1 MEQDDWS
8 LELSHCI
15 WQRLDLTIEL
25 LKLPIFFLLAPCTV
39 LCDLMMFLCRR
50 PPDDYTI
57 SFHILTMLLVIECQ
71 ARNQHISRFVQQNPT
86 SGFDQGV
93 LICPFKEVQDMGYQ
107 GQDLKTHGNFT
118 KIGTHIDGTRGAP
131 LKTRSGCK
139 KRNLVM
145 QSISTNAAKSA
156 FKPPVIASNSHASYR
171 PVTARLLS
179 IPEMP
184 LKMPTIST
192 TYPTSLL
199 PIPVTPMLPPFA
211 SKYRTVRSLYPQA
224 ITSSYTVRVP
234 AGGALG
240 ETVFTV
246 PDRRYRGK
254 WFEIS
259 WPPNPPLRIESG
271 SGRLYLTHKL
281 QGGQTEIQ
289 VKVHNLEQDGDWYLG
304 HITIVVP
311 REESL
316 EWTMYPFPYL
326 ACVNPEAPKGTIVY
340 QLLAHYY
347 NDESSGGGI
356 SYHLMEGADQRFKVD
371 KDTGVIS
378 TTGLPLTWNKEYA
391 LTVQAT
397 DKHAKKS
404 PYASISILVGLR
416 PPQFTNMT
424 YSVFVPETTAIGE
437 KMAVVE
443 AVSFQSKSVTYTL
456 LMNPNGLFTINQESG
471 ELSLTHAVDY
481 ESEHHLY
488 HLLVKALEA
497 ENGLSSVTEVIIHI
511 TDDNDCSPEFH
522 KSIYSQDNIVENIP
536 VGTSILQ
543 VAAQDCDSGS
553 NAEIS
558 YFTQSSEF
566 SITSQGDILSKQRL
580 DYEQANHMYEFVVI
594 AVDKGIPPHTG
605 TASVRLRMSNI
616 NDEAPVFSRTLYNT
630 FLSEDAGPNTLV
642 ATVHAKDPDG
652 DSVAYFIVEGNEEG
666 NFDLDSQK
674 GILKLRETPLPRL
687 LRTQYILNVSAVDD
701 NSSGGT
707 SSLSSFTHV
716 IIGINDVNNNK
727 PIFRECFQYSEN
739 SWVSENQPPGIFVL
753 QVEARDADNG
763 LNGEVK
769 YGLMHRE
776 DASPAFTIDAY
787 TGVITTT
794 QSFDREKQREYTIS
808 VTATDQAQEPLISV
822 CQITI
827 FVADVN
833 DNDPKFENSHYQYF
847 LREDTPVGT
856 SFLRITALDDDQGV
870 NAAITYSIIHQQ
882 PEYFQMN
889 PSTGWIYV
897 NYPISKIS
905 CITRHIIAKDGGNRS
920 SSVELSVT
928 ITNVL
933 NQPPRWEQARYWV
946 SIPENITRDS
956 KIVTV
961 KATSLLVD
969 PRVTYNIEEG
979 LVPETNNPIC
989 FYLKPNRVDGSASIL
1004 LSELPDYERTKFFTL
1019 RIRAQNVAI
1028 VPSASFTTVYINVT
1042 DVNDNVPSFTFST
1055 YEVTLPE
1062 GAEIGSSIVE
1072 VRATDEDSGLHGK
1085 VQYVILKDSN
1095 EDYQH
1100 FTINPETGVIYTAN
1114 LFDREKQASYLIEV
1128 QSRDSTESARPGTRG
1143 QPNTD
1148 TAYVRIFVSDVNDN
1162 APMFPQ
1168 QRYETSVEEDKDVG
1182 YVVMTVS
1189 AVDEDEGANANLRY
1203 QITSGNDKGIFD
1215 VEPEIGRI
1223 YITQRLNY
1231 EQEAK
1236 FELRLVASDGKWENH
1251 TCVVINVIN
1260 LNDEPP
1266 VFTQSEYQDSIVEEV
1281 TDLPTFVLQVSA
1293 TDPDEEADQSA
1304 LLYTLHGQGA
1314 NSEFVIDQINGKIF
1328 VHKSLDREQR
1338 STWHLLVLATDENG
1352 EGLTGFADV
1361 IIDVKDVNDNP
1372 PMFLCMYD
1380 GCFMG
1385 YIPENSPADT
1395 TIMEMTALDLD
1406 DPKSGTN
1413 AILTYRIVQ
1422 NIKSELN
1429 LNLFAI
1435 HQSTGAIYTVLGS
1448 LDREKEDRYLI
1459 VLEAKDGGGLTGT
1472 GTATILVSD
1481 VNDHAPFF
1489 TQKLYTAFV
1498 PESSGI
1504 NSEVTVLQAWDN
1516 DEGENAIMVFSII
1529 GGDDDRKFFIE
1540 TDKIHKR
1547 GIIRLRK
1554 RMDYEKPHE
1563 RTFNLTIK
1571 VEDMDFFNVVS
1582 CIIHVEDSND
1592 HAPLFYP
1599 QFYDIA
1605 PLPEDVP
1612 VGTTVAQISA
1622 IDLDSGLNGM
1632 FSYHILNSSDPGS
1645 QFCLVGD
1652 GYIVVSKPLDRE
1664 TSPHHRLVVLATD
1677 MGKPVLTGSS
1687 TIFVSLQD
1695 LNDNAPG
1702 FEAQYS
1708 PMIWENTEYPHVVQ
1722 INKTS
1727 TLLYATDNDTTENG
1741 PPFAFYL
1748 LTDPQNSNDFSLKD
1762 FHNGSAMITA
1772 LHSFDRELQKV
1783 FYLTILITDSGSPPM
1798 TSTNT
1803 LTILIGDRNDHPHSS
1818 GNMDCIVYTYKG
1830 ILPTLILGK
1839 VPAPDLDDWE
1849 HKMYYLESKSRIFS
1863 VHDASGLLSIREG
1876 AIPGVYKVRVR
1887 VTDGVW
1893 PDVVS
1898 IIKVV
1903 LIAITEEDTNNAIA
1917 IRLRG
1922 ISAEQFIAQTQGVK
1936 ISKYEQMKTLLTEIL
1951 SCAEDDVQLFS
1962 VLNVPGLSNFTD
1974 IWISISRPP
1983 YHQPG
1988 KLNGIVAL
1996 HRDKLESALGIQV
2009 TQIGEEECR
2018 NAQCSHKA
2026 GCVIRNLYKHVPTMI
2041 RTDNVSFGSVT
2052 VATYFQCSCASRE
2065 NEHLSCSSY
2074 LTNPCLNGGTCV
2086 DTELGYRCE
2095 CSPAFHGP
2103 ECQQTKHS
2111 FSGQGFAWFP
2121 PMFLCF
2127 ESHISLD
2134 FISEEADGLLLYN
2147 GPMASKNHGESED
2160 FIAVELQHGSPFLAI
2175 NHGSGSLLLKFNKK
2189 WNVSDRQWHN
2199 IKIQSNGKKVK
2210 MILDHCSDEAS
2221 VTGAGDLPGPPGDRS
2236 WCEVS
2241 GETPGKK
2248 RFLNVNQPLQLG
2260 GVKVFPSGVHPSLRF
2275 KAFTGC
2281 VRNLLVDSKVYDL
2294 EQPMDSVHSAAGC
2307 STMDDQCSITGSPPC
2322 GGHGFCISEWSSAK
2336 CDCHPGFFGEHCDLA
2351 LQEWSFDR
2359 GSWAHFVIHHRLSPH
2374 TTHIQ
2379 LLVRTRIVSSTVLHL
2394 VSKDKSSFLR
2404 LEVVEGYFAVR
2415 FNFGERNLV
2424 IRLSDTR
2431 IDHGQWTLVSLE
2443 RYDNT
2448 FTLRIERGGG
2458 VREVTSTIGKNKLFN
2473 VDPSHIVLG
2482 NSSPQQAENDF
2493 QGCLRDVRLNGLL
2506 LPIGGEGNEHI
2517 VVVSTEGINN
2527 GCLSEVCRNQP
2538 CQSHLNC
2545 VDLWR
2550 KHECRCP
2557 TDKVEVMN
2565 NVTGQKQCHPSP
2577 CTRWSC
2583 RNRGTCVV
2591 RSQNKY
2597 VCQCKNGYKG
2607 RSCES
2612 TLTRTGKAIGLSS
2625 GSILAISMCL
2635 LIFIALLVSYTV
2647 WSQWGRSKFRKG
2659 GLYHL
2664 PVEHESW
2671 EDMRRTVIRRNEEGG
2686 HHDQR
2691 WKKADRITGAV
2702 NSRGRKNDYDLLKLK
2717 NPTQANTHQLRSTSA
2732 EPRTSM
2738 LYHQPDHLLRVD
2750 RSRVHS
2756 EETSDTESCLS
2767 STQENVAHIVWAA
2780 DNVRTCLPPDTL
2792 HNYCAQ
2798 GSYSI
2803 FGSPSPLY
2811 PSSTNEDLS
2820 FGDLGE
2826 WGPKFARL
2834 SDLYYPSHTPD

>member
-1 MEQDDWS
+1 MPS
-8 LELSHCI
+8 
-15 WQRLDLTIEL
+15 
-25 LKLPIFFLLAPCTV
+25 FV
-39 LCDLMMFLCRR
+39 V
-50 PPDDYTI
+50 PDCKCWA
-57 SFHILTMLLVIECQ
+57 V
-71 ARNQHISRFVQQNPT
+71 NQQMSTFRKPNL
-86 SGFDQGV
+86 DQGI
-93 LICPFKEVQDMGYQ
+93 LICPLKEVEDMGYQ

-118 KIGTHIDGTRGAP
+118 KTRKVP
-131 LKTRSGCK
+131 LKSRRGCR

-145 QSISTNAAKSA
+145 QGIFTNVAKSTV
-156 FKPPVIASNSHASYR
+156 KTPVVALNAHASYR
-171 PVTARLLS
+171 PGIARHLS
-179 IPEMP
+179 FPEEP
-184 LKMPTIST
+184 RKMSTVST
-192 TYPTSLL
+192 TYPTSFL
-199 PIPVTPMLPPFA
+199 PNPVTLMLPPFT
-211 SKYRTVRSLYPQA
+211 SKYRHIRSIFPPA
-224 ITSSYTVRVP
+224 ISSSYTVRVP
-234 AGGALG
+234 SGGALG
-240 ETVFTV
+240 ETVFTI

-259 WPPNPPLRIESG
+259 WPSNPPVRIESG

-289 VKVHNLEQDGDWYLG
+289 VKVHNLEQDGDWYMC

-326 ACVNPEAPKGTIVY
+326 ACVDPEAPKGTIVY

-356 SYHLMEGADQRFKVD
+356 SYHLMEGADQCFRVD
-371 KDTGVIS
+371 KESGVIS
-378 TTGLPLTWNKEYA
+378 TTGLPLMWNKEYA

-424 YSVFVPETTAIGE
+424 YSLFVPESTAVGE

-443 AVSFQSKSVTYTL
+443 AVSFQSKSITYTL
-456 LMNPNGLFTINQESG
+456 LMNPSGLFNINQESG
-471 ELSLTHAVDY
+471 ELSLTQSVDY

-497 ENGLSSVTEVIIHI
+497 ESGLSSVTEVIIHI
-511 TDDNDCSPEFH
+511 TDDNDCSPEFR
-522 KSIYSQDNIVENIP
+522 KSIYSQDSIVEDIP

-543 VAAQDCDSGS
+543 VTAQDCDSGS

-558 YFTQSSEF
+558 YFTQISEF
-566 SITSQGDILSKQRL
+566 SITSQGVILSRQRL
-580 DYEQANHMYEFVVI
+580 DYERAHHMYEFVVI
-594 AVDKGIPPHTG
+594 AVDKGNPPRTG

-616 NDEAPVFSRTLYNT
+616 NDEAPVFSQTLYNT

-652 DSVAYFIVEGNEEG
+652 DNVSYFIVEGNEEG
-666 NFDLDSQK
+666 NFELDSQK
-674 GILKLRETPLPRL
+674 GILKLRRTPLPRL
-687 LRTQYILNVSAVDD
+687 PKTQYILNVSAVDD
-701 NSSGGT
+701 NSSGGP
-707 SSLSSFTHV
+707 SSLSSFSQV
-716 IIGINDVNNNK
+716 IVGINDVNNHK
-727 PIFRECFQYSEN
+727 PIFRECLQYSKN
-739 SWVSENQPPGIFVL
+739 SRVLENQPPGTFVL
-753 QVEARDADNG
+753 QVEAHDADNG

-769 YGLMHRE
+769 YGLMRRE
-776 DASPAFTIDAY
+776 GSSPAFTIEAY
-787 TGVITTT
+787 TGIITTAK
-794 QSFDREKQREYTIS
+794 SFDREKQGDYTIS
-808 VTATDQAQEPLISV
+808 VTATDQAQHPLIGI

-833 DNDPKFENSHYQYF
+833 DNDPKFENSRYQYF
-847 LREDTPVGT
+847 LCEDTPVGT
-856 SFLRITALDDDQGV
+856 SFLRIAALDDDQGV
-870 NAAITYSIIHQQ
+870 NAAIRYSILVQQ
-882 PEYFQMN
+882 PEYFKIN
-889 PSTGWIYV
+889 PSKGWVYV
-897 NYPISKIS
+897 NHPISQIS

-946 SIPENITRDS
+946 STPENITCDS
-956 KIVTV
+956 KIATV
-961 KATSLLVD
+961 KATSLLDD
-969 PRVTYNIEEG
+969 PQVTYNMEEG
-979 LVPETNNPIC
+979 LVPETNNPIF
-989 FYLKPNRVDGSASIL
+989 FYLKTNKAVGSASIFV
-1004 LSELPDYERTKFFTL
+1004 SEPLDYERTKFYTL
-1019 RIRAQNVAI
+1019 RIRAQNVAT
-1028 VPSASFTTVYINVT
+1028 VPLASFTTFYVNVT
-1042 DVNDNVPSFTFST
+1042 DVNDNVPFFTSST

-1062 GAEIGSSIVE
+1062 DTDIGSSIVE
-1072 VRATDEDSGLHGK
+1072 VKATDQDSGLHGK
-1085 VQYVILKDSN
+1085 VQYVILKDVN
-1095 EDYQH
+1095 EDYKH
-1100 FTINPETGVIYTAN
+1100 FTINPETGVIYTAT
-1114 LFDREKQASYLIEV
+1114 LYDREKQASYVIEV
-1128 QSRDSTESARPGTRG
+1128 QSQDGTGSARPGAQG

-1168 QRYETSVEEDKDVG
+1168 QRYETSVQEDKDMG

-1189 AVDEDEGANANLRY
+1189 AVDEDEGANGKLRY
-1203 QITSGNDKGIFD
+1203 QITCGNDKGIFD
-1215 VEPEIGRI
+1215 VEQETGRI
-1223 YITQRLNY
+1223 YITQRLDY
-1231 EQEAK
+1231 EQETQ
-1236 FELRLVASDGKWENH
+1236 FELSLVASDGKWENH

-1266 VFTQSEYQDSIVEEV
+1266 VFTQSEYQNSILEEQ
-1281 TDLPTFVLQVSA
+1281 TDLPILVLQVSA
-1293 TDPDEEADQSA
+1293 IDPDEDADSSY
-1304 LLYTLHGQGA
+1304 LRYSLHGQGA
-1314 NSEFVIDQINGKIF
+1314 NIEFVIDQLNGKIF
-1328 VHKSLDREQR
+1328 VHKTLDREQR
-1338 STWHLLVLATDENG
+1338 STWCLLVLATDENG

-1361 IIDVKDVNDNP
+1361 IIDIKDVNDNP
-1372 PMFLCMYD
+1372 PRFLCMYD

-1395 TIMEMTALDLD
+1395 TVMEISALDLD
-1406 DPKSGTN
+1406 DPKSGKN

-1422 NIKSELN
+1422 NVKNEIN

-1435 HQSTGAIYTVLGS
+1435 HPSTGAIYTVLGS

-1459 VLEAKDGGGLTGT
+1459 VIEAKDGGGLTGT

-1481 VNDHAPFF
+1481 VNDHAPVF
-1489 TQKLYTAFV
+1489 TQKIYTALV

-1516 DEGENAIMVFSII
+1516 DEGENAMMVFSII

-1563 RTFNLTIK
+1563 RSFNLTIK
-1571 VEDMDFFNVVS
+1571 VEDMDFFNVAS

-1622 IDLDSGLNGM
+1622 LDLDSGLNGM
-1632 FSYHILNSSDPGS
+1632 FSYRILNSSDPGC
-1645 QFCLVGD
+1645 QFSLVGD

-1677 MGKPVLTGSS
+1677 MGEPALTGST
-1687 TIFVSLQD
+1687 TIFLSLQD

-1727 TLLYATDNDTTENG
+1727 TLLYAADNDTMENG
-1741 PPFAFYL
+1741 SPFAFYL
-1748 LTDPQNSNDFSLKD
+1748 LTDPQDTNDFSLKD

-1783 FYLTILITDSGSPPM
+1783 YYLTILITDSGRPPM

-1803 LTILIGDRNDHPHSS
+1803 LTILIGDRNDHPHSA

-1830 ILPTLILGK
+1830 ILPTIILGK

-1849 HKMYYLESKSRIFS
+1849 HKMYYLESKSRIFY
-1863 VHDASGLLSIREG
+1863 VHDASGLLSMREG

-1898 IIKVV
+1898 IVKVV

-1922 ISAEQFIAQTQGVK
+1922 ISAEHFIAQTQGMMV
-1936 ISKYEQMKTLLTEIL
+1936 SKYEQIKNLLTEIL
-1951 SCAEDDVQLFS
+1951 SCTEDDVQLFS
-1962 VLNVPGLSNFTD
+1962 VLNVPGLSNCTD
-1974 IWISISRPP
+1974 VWISFSRLP
-1983 YHQPG
+1983 YHRSG
-1988 KLNGIVAL
+1988 KLNGIIAL
-1996 HRDKLESALGIQV
+1996 HRDKLESTLGVQV

-2018 NAQCSHKA
+2018 NAQCSHKT
-2026 GCVIRNLYKHVPTMI
+2026 GCVIRNLYKHVPTMV

-2052 VATYFQCSCASRE
+2052 VATYIHCSCPSRE
-2065 NEHLSCSSY
+2065 KEHLSCPLY

-2103 ECQQTKHS
+2103 ECQQTKRS

-2134 FISEEADGLLLYN
+2134 FITEEADGLLLYN

-2160 FIAVELQHGSPFLAI
+2160 FIAVELQNGSPSLSI
-2175 NHGSGSLLLKFNKK
+2175 NHGSGSLLVKFNKK

-2199 IKIQSNGKKVK
+2199 IKILSNGKKVK
-2210 MILDHCSDEAS
+2210 MILDHCSDEVS
-2221 VTGAGDLPGPPGDRS
+2221 VTGVDDLPGIPGDRS

-2248 RFLNVNQPLQLG
+2248 RFLNVYQPLQLG
-2260 GVKVFPSGVHPSLRF
+2260 GVKLFPAGVHPSLRF

-2281 VRNLLVDSKVYDL
+2281 IRNLQVDSKVYDL
-2294 EQPMDSVHSAAGC
+2294 QQPVDSVNSAAGG

-2336 CDCHPGFFGEHCDLA
+2336 CDCNPGFFGEHCDLA
-2351 LQEWSFDR
+2351 LQEWSFER
-2359 GSWAHFVIHHRLSPH
+2359 GSWAHFVLPHPLSPH

-2379 LLVRTRIVSSTVLHL
+2379 LLVRTRMVSSTILHL
-2394 VSKDKSSFLR
+2394 VSNDKSFLR
-2404 LEVVEGYFAVR
+2404 LEVSEGHFAVR
-2415 FNFGERNLV
+2415 FNFGERNFV
-2424 IRLSDTR
+2424 IKLPDIR

-2458 VREVTSTIGKNKLFN
+2458 VREVTSTVGKNKLFN
-2473 VDPSHIVLG
+2473 VDPSHVVLG
-2482 NSSPQQAENDF
+2482 NSSPQQTENDF
-2493 QGCLRDVRLNGLL
+2493 QGCLCDVRINGHQ
-2506 LPIGGEGNEHI
+2506 LPIGGEGNEQSM
-2517 VVVSTEGINN
+2517 VVSTEGINN
-2527 GCLSEVCRNQP
+2527 GCHSEVCRNQP

-2545 VDLWR
+2545 IDLWR
-2550 KHECRCP
+2550 KYECRCP
-2557 TDKVEVMN
+2557 ADKVEVMN

-2583 RNRGTCVV
+2583 RNGGTCVV
-2591 RSQNKY
+2591 RSQYKY
-2597 VCQCKNGYKG
+2597 GCQCKNGYKG

-2664 PVEHESW
+2664 PAEHETW
-2671 EDMRRTVIRRNEEGG
+2671 EEMRRTVIHCNEEGG
-2686 HHDQR
+2686 LHDQPPILGH
-2691 WKKADRITGAV
+2691 KPP
-2702 NSRGRKNDYDLLKLK
+2702 
-2717 NPTQANTHQLRSTSA
+2717 NPPP
-2732 EPRTSM
+2732 PRD
-2738 LYHQPDHLLRVD
+2738 QR
-2750 RSRVHS
+2750 
-2756 EETSDTESCLS
+2756 
-2767 STQENVAHIVWAA
+2767 Q
-2780 DNVRTCLPPDTL
+2780 
-2792 HNYCAQ
+2792 
-2798 GSYSI
+2798 
-2803 FGSPSPLY
+2803 
-2811 PSSTNEDLS
+2811 
-2820 FGDLGE
+2820 
-2826 WGPKFARL
+2826 
-2834 SDLYYPSHTPD
+2834 